1 MIGRQQCKKKQV
13 NRKRNK
19 EKKRNT
25 HKKAERR
32 RNRDEVHNMK
42 SRTRQ
47 EMITE
52 EEEEKRENKSIN
64 QKLMRKERKGTE
76 KNQQLSCKYL
86 RVFGNSKEITKQDTS
101 ISQLQQH
108 TLQEALSAKH
118 TSGERGGGGMVGN
131 ACNSIITFLDFI
143 GP

>member
-1 MIGRQQCKKKQV
+1 
-13 NRKRNK
+13 
-19 EKKRNT
+19 
-25 HKKAERR
+25 
-32 RNRDEVHNMK
+32 MK

-118 TSGERGGGGMVGN
+118 TSGERGWGVRNGRK
-131 ACNSIITFLDFI
+131 CL
-143 GP
+143 